1 MYQACYYSF
10 KDYKYHLR
18 DDENGWHH
26 FNYKPTYY
34 QEDPNGSFL
43 TLEGKKV
50 SPTKKYNKEDRF
62 LYEKDVDKVARILVD
77 LYYEDDDPP
86 KFHNVVYFDVECEIV
101 GALTPYN
108 IENAIAK
115 MTSLSLYDVNTKTYY
130 CWIVDHKNQL
140 TETKKGNQW
149 VIPCDSEE
157 TMMNRFLDT
166 WQEIDPTI
174 ISGWNSAYFDVPYI
188 YYRIKKVL
196 GEPSANR
203 LSPLGIINIREY
215 AGEKTVSIAGI
226 NHLDY
231 MLLLKKFITK
241 QEPSYRLELIGK
253 KYVNLGKVDYEG
265 SLDRLF
271 ETDIQKF
278 IDYNIR
284 DVEIIDELEKKLKF
298 IELTVN
304 ICHLCHTTYENIYYS
319 TALNDAAIL
328 TYLKRKKIVS
338 PNKPTTIN
346 PALKGRKENYAGGY
360 LKDPI
365 PGLYEWVID
374 LDFTSLYPSIIRSL
388 NIGIETYIGRIVN
401 DGTYDNKKSLKELKE
416 MDPDRD
422 IIIEKLT
429 KNKEVKT
436 STIKVNKLVKYI
448 ESNGILVAASGALFD
463 PSKESVVCEVLSDWF
478 AKRVEYKTKMKEA
491 YKSGDKELGEFY
503 NKRQHAYKIKL
514 NDVYGVF
521 AQNGWRY
528 TDGHKRISSA
538 ITLTGQR
545 VTQESITFV
554 NKWMNEK
561 LGTDKD
567 YVVTSDTDSL
577 FLQLKDLI
585 QHDHPDIDWN
595 DRKKII
601 QLNLEY
607 TAEIQKLANEHLN
620 KLVVDLFNITDR
632 EHYFELKQEVV
643 LERGYFA
650 GKRRYA
656 MFIVNKEGVDT
667 EELVM
672 MGLDMMKSNFPPM
685 FKTFGSKI
693 LQDIMFGKTK
703 KDIDAEILD
712 FRDKIDEVDWKL
724 VTKPTGLKMISEYI
738 SSPPSAGQIF
748 SRLGKKCP
756 INTKS
761 AIRYNDL
768 LKFKKLD
775 KKYPALQIGDKMLIA
790 YLKENPYKIDAIG
803 FNGYN
808 DAPEILEFIEK
819 YLDKDKLFNSMMK
832 NKLEGL
838 YSDLNWG
845 FPVMNKNVN
854 KFFNF
859 M

>member
-10 KDYKYHLR
+10 KDYQYHLR
-18 DDENGWHH
+18 DDEKGWSH
-26 FNYKPTYY
+26 FNYGATYY
-34 QEDPNGSFL
+34 KEDPNGSFL
-43 TLEGKKV
+43 TLDGKTV

-62 LYEKDVDKVARILVD
+62 LYEKDVDKVTRLLVD
-77 LYYEDDDPP
+77 AYYEDDEPP
-86 KFHNVVYFDVECEIV
+86 KYHNIVYFDVECEIV

-108 IENAIAK
+108 IKNAIAK

-140 TETKKGNQW
+140 TETKQDNKW
-149 VIPCDSEE
+149 IIPCDSEE
-157 TMMNRFLDT
+157 TLMNRFLDT

-174 ISGWNSAYFDVPYI
+174 ISGWNSVYFDVPYI

-203 LSPLGIINIREY
+203 LSPLGIVNVREY
-215 AGEKTVSIAGI
+215 KGEETLTIAGI

-231 MLLLKKFITK
+231 MLLHKKFITK
-241 QEPSYRLELIGK
+241 QEPSYRLESIGE
-253 KYVNLGKVDYEG
+253 KYVKLGKVEYEG

-271 ETDIQKF
+271 EDDINKF

-338 PNKPTTIN
+338 PNKPTTVN
-346 PALKGRKENYAGGY
+346 PSLKGRKDNYAGGY
-360 LKDPI
+360 LKDPV

-401 DGTYDNKKSLKELKE
+401 DGTYDNQKSLRELKA

-429 KNKEVKT
+429 KTYEVRT
-436 STIKVNKLVKYI
+436 QTIKVGKLVKFI
-448 ESNGILVAASGALFD
+448 ESNNILVAASGALFD
-463 PSKESVVCEVLSDWF
+463 PNKESVVCEVLSDWF
-478 AKRVEYKTKMKEA
+478 TKRVEYKGKMKQA
-491 YKSGDKELGEFY
+491 YKAGDAELGEFY

-528 TDGHKRISSA
+528 TDGHKCISSA

-545 VTQESITFV
+545 VTQESISFV

-585 QHDHPDIDWN
+585 QHEHPDIDWN
-595 DRKKII
+595 NREQII
-601 QLNLEY
+601 KLMLKY
-607 TAEIQKLANEHLN
+607 TAEIQKLANDNLD
-620 KLVVDLFNITDR
+620 KLVVDLFNIKDR

-685 FKTFGSKI
+685 FRKFGEQI
-693 LQDIMFGKTK
+693 LQDIMFGKPK
-703 KDIDAEILD
+703 KQIDAAILD

-724 VTKPTGLKMISEYI
+724 VTKPTGLKKMNEYI
-738 SSPPSAGQIF
+738 HSAPSPGQIF
-748 SRLGKKCP
+748 SKIGLKCP
-756 INTKS
+756 INTKA
-761 AIRYNDL
+761 AIIYNDL
-768 LKFKKLD
+768 LRFKKLD
-775 KKYPALQIGDKMLIA
+775 KQYPVLQIGDKMFIA
-790 YLKENPYKIDAIG
+790 YLKKNPYNIEVIG

-808 DAPEILEFIEK
+808 DAPEILDFIEK
-819 YLDKDKLFNSMMK
+819 YIDKDKLFESMMK
-832 NKLEGL
+832 NKLSGL
-838 YSDLNWG
+838 YQDIGWG

-859 M
+859 V

>member
-18 DDENGWHH
+18 DDAEGWSH
-26 FNYKPTYY
+26 FDHKATFYK
-34 QEDPNGSFL
+34 EDPNGSFL
-43 TLEGKKV
+43 TLDGRKV
-50 SPTKKYNKEDRF
+50 SPTQKYDREDPF
-62 LYEKDVDKVARILVD
+62 LYEKDVNKVTRVLVD

-86 KFHNVVYFDVECEIV
+86 KYHNIVYFDVECEIV
-101 GALTPYN
+101 GALTPSN
-108 IENAIAK
+108 IKNAIAK

-130 CWIVDHKNQL
+130 CWVVDTKKQIS
-140 TETKKGNQW
+140 ETKQDNKW
-149 VIPCDSEE
+149 IIPCDSEE
-157 TMMNRFLDT
+157 ILMRKFLDT

-174 ISGWNSAYFDVPYI
+174 ISGWNSEYFDIPYI
-188 YYRIKKVL
+188 YHRIKKVL

-203 LSPLGIINIREY
+203 LSPLGIIDIKEF
-215 AGEKTVSIAGI
+215 AGEETISIAGI

-231 MLLLKKFITK
+231 MLLHKKFITK
-241 QEPSYRLELIGK
+241 QESSYRLESIGE
-253 KYVNLGKVDYEG
+253 KYVGLGKIEYEG

-271 ETDIQKF
+271 ETDINKF
-278 IDYNIR
+278 IDYNLR
-284 DVEIIDELEKKLKF
+284 DVEIIDALEKKLKF

-338 PNKPTTIN
+338 PNKPTTVN
-346 PALKGRKENYAGGY
+346 PSLKNKKDHYAGGY
-360 LKDPI
+360 LKDPA

-388 NIGIETYIGRIVN
+388 NIGIETYIGRVVN
-401 DGTYDNKKSLKELKE
+401 DGTYDNKKSLQELKA

-422 IIIEKLT
+422 IIIEKIT
-429 KNKEVKT
+429 KTYETKT
-436 STIKVNKLVKYI
+436 QTIKVGKLIKFI
-448 ESNGILVAASGALFD
+448 EDNNILVAASGALFD
-463 PSKESVVCEVLSDWF
+463 SSKESVVCEVLSDWF
-478 AKRVEYKTKMKEA
+478 SKRVQYKNKMKQA
-491 YKSGDKELGEFY
+491 YKAGNNELGEFY
-503 NKRQHAYKIKL
+503 NQRQHSFKIKL

-528 TDGHKRISSA
+528 TDGHKCISSA
-538 ITLTGQR
+538 TTLTGQR
-545 VTQESITFV
+545 VTQESIAFV

-577 FLQLKDLI
+577 FLQLKALI
-585 QHDHPDIDWN
+585 QHEHPDIDWN
-595 DRKKII
+595 NRELII
-601 QLNLEY
+601 QLTLKY
-607 TAEIQKLANEHLN
+607 TAEIQKLANDNLN
-620 KLVVDLFNITDR
+620 KLVVDLFNIKNR

-685 FKTFGSKI
+685 FRKFGETI
-693 LQDIMFGKTK
+693 LQDIMFGKPK
-703 KDIDAEILD
+703 KQIDNYILD
-712 FRDKIDEVDWKL
+712 FKDSIDKVDWKL
-724 VTKPTGLKMISEYI
+724 IAKPTGLKKMNEYI
-738 SSPPSAGQIF
+738 VSPPEPPQIF
-748 SRLGKKCP
+748 SKIGLKCP
-756 INTKS
+756 INTKA
-761 AIRYNDL
+761 AIITNDL
-768 LKFKKLD
+768 LRFKKLD
-775 KKYPALQIGDKMLIA
+775 KQYPIFQIGDKMFIA
-790 YLKENPYKIDAIG
+790 YLKKNPYNIDVIG

-808 DAPEILEFIEK
+808 DAPEILEFIK
-819 YLDKDKLFNSMMK
+819 TYLDKDKLFESMMK

-838 YSDLNWG
+838 YSDLKWG
-845 FPVMNKNVN
+845 LPVMNKNIN

-859 M
+859 V